1 MRRPTRGPSTPC
13 KRMQSQLEHHHPGS
27 SPLNTLHQCKG
38 FSQLLCTNRHQFM
51 NITLTSAERTNPS
64 CAKLVRSVSLAAS
77 NACCTK
83 RHPLER
89 WDKSQTH
96 PAMFWISGTD
106 TLEMLEM
113 LTWETM
119 ESSDESAVLWRER
132 PPRHANGFSS
142 VEGEEDGRY

>member
-1 MRRPTRGPSTPC
+1 
-13 KRMQSQLEHHHPGS
+13 
-27 SPLNTLHQCKG
+27 
-38 FSQLLCTNRHQFM
+38 M
-51 NITLTSAERTNPS
+51 NITLPSAELSNPS
-64 CAKLVRSVSLAAS
+64 CAKLVRSVSLAVS

-132 PPRHANGFSS
+132 PPRQTGSARF
-142 VEGEEDGRY
+142 EERKMEDGNCRNLLDGIAE